1 MIESMDMGLIRFYWL
16 LDGALAGCSRPGARH
31 ERSANG
37 TGRVEALEADL
48 ADLRER
54 DIGAVLTLTEEALPA
69 EALARQRLE
78 ALHVPVRDMTA
89 PEPEEL
95 ARALGFIDVQRALG
109 RAVAVHCL
117 AGQGRTG
124 TVLAAYL
131 VRNGATPDAAIAR
144 VRAACPG
151 ALEVAEQV
159 RAVQAFARRRDWVV

>member
-1 MIESMDMGLIRFYWL
+1 MGLIRFYWL
-16 LDGALAGCSRPGARH
+16 IDGALAGCSRPG
-31 ERSANG
+31 S
-37 TGRVEALEADL
+37 RVRRESRVSHTDALGDDL
-48 ADLRER
+48 AALRER
-54 DIGAVLTLTEEALPA
+54 GIGAVLTLTEEALPG
-69 EALARQRLE
+69 EALARHGLE

-117 AGQGRTG
+117 MGQGRTG

-131 VRNGATPDAAIAR
+131 VRNGEAPHEAIAR

-151 ALEVAEQV
+151 AVEVEEQV
-159 RAVQAFARRRDWVV
+159 RSVEAFARRRDWVL

>member
-1 MIESMDMGLIRFYWL
+1 MGLIRFYWVVE
-16 LDGALAGCSRPGARH
+16 GALAGCSRPGSRERH
-31 ERSANG
+31 EPRMSRA
-37 TGRVEALEADL
+37 EALDADL

-54 DIGAVLTLTEEALPA
+54 SISAVLTLTEEALPA
-69 EALARQRLE
+69 EALARHGLE
-78 ALHVPVRDMTA
+78 ALHVPVEDMTA

-117 AGQGRTG
+117 MGQGRTG

-131 VRNGATPDAAIAR
+131 VRNGATPDVAIAR
-144 VRAACPG
+144 VRTTCPG
-151 ALEVAEQV
+151 AVEVEEQV